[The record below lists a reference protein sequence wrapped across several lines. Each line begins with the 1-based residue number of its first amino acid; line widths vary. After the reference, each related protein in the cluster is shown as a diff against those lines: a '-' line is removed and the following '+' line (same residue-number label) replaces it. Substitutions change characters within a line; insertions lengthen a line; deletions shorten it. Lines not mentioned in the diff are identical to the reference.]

1 MLNKIL
7 YHFCSEEI
15 KLVLKRMED
24 RPSDFM
30 RNPPDVRPELGP
42 FAAAYGITLTAST
55 ASTASTAPKQSDS
68 RWRMLVE
75 CGVFSRYES
84 YVLRRRLRQ
93 IDIEDTRQSV
103 YEVLILK

>member
-30 RNPPDVRPELGP
+30 RDPPDVRPELGP
-42 FAAAYGITLTAST
+42 FTLTAFT
-55 ASTASTAPKQSDS
+55 PTAPKQSDS

>member
-24 RPSDFM
+24 RPSDFT
-30 RNPPDVRPELGP
+30 RFHLVSHDPSN
-42 FAAAYGITLTAST
+42 FTLTAQN
-55 ASTASTAPKQSDS
+55 QSYL
-68 RWRMLVE
+68 RWRILVE
-75 CGVFSRYES
+75 SGVFSRYES

-93 IDIEDTRQSV
+93 LDIENTRQSV
-103 YEVLILK
+103 YEVLVLK